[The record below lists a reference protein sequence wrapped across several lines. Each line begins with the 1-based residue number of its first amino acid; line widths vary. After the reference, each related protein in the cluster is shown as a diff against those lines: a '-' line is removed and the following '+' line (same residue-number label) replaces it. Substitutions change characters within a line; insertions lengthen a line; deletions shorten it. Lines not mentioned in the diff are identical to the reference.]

1 MYGAIE
7 KGKELAGCSLSP
19 ALYIFIP
26 ADAALLLFSPLF
38 SPKMIFC
45 SYKGNDEKCM
55 PLHFAGLFY
64 Y

>member
-1 MYGAIE
+1 MALYRKRERAG
-7 KGKELAGCSLSP
+7 GMLALS

-26 ADAALLLFSPLF
+26 ADAAPLLFSPLF

-45 SYKGNDEKCM
+45 SYKGNDEKFL